1 MKKNLKAAEETKVA
15 NPGSTLGEAV
25 GALIEQEV
33 NRLLRPLAE
42 ENDCVYLS
50 AGRINPRTAKATK
63 LLLRDTAGN
72 DYNIDAVI
80 ANAKMQPLILIE
92 SKYIRYTK
100 HNRDKGS
107 WICTAHYSLRRTFPT
122 VRKSIAV
129 IAGSWS
135 GSSKAM
141 MESFDVSLFEVGFSH
156 VVATLKKYGIDFD
169 WGEKERD
176 KAMDAWLIWSEL
188 SEEQFE
194 KIAKELL
201 ASIEP
206 QLRHALAETLDT
218 ATPREV
224 SEVEIVIETNLGE
237 SRRYQ
242 FDSIAD
248 AMQFLDDFDADE
260 VLMTKTGLRYGAL
273 KLPTHPILKL
283 RLKKCQNR
291 FLQNHVVTLWVVFPF
306 TAAHP

>member
-1 MKKNLKAAEETKVA
+1 LPINQVA
-15 NPGSTLGEAV
+15 NPGSTLGEAI
-25 GALIEQEV
+25 GALIEREV
-33 NRLLRPLAE
+33 NRLLRPMAE

-50 AGRINPRTAKATK
+50 VGRPNPKTGRATK
-63 LLLRDTAGN
+63 LLLHDTAGN
-72 DYNIDAVI
+72 AYNIDSVI
-80 ANAKMQPLILIE
+80 ANARMQPLILIE

-156 VVATLKKYGIDFD
+156 IADTLIKYGVDFR
-169 WGEKERD
+169 WEEKDRD
-176 KAMDAWLIWSEL
+176 KAMEAWLAWSQL
-188 SEEQFE
+188 TEEQFNS
-194 KIAKELL
+194 IAQELL
-201 ASIEP
+201 VSIESH
-206 QLRHALAETLDT
+206 LRQSLSETLDT

-224 SEVEIVIETNLGE
+224 REIEVVIETNLGE
-237 SRRYQ
+237 SRRFT

-248 AMQFLDDFDADE
+248 AIQFLNDFDAETALNDE
-260 VLMTKTGLRYGAL
+260 SGPAL
-273 KLPTHPILKL
+273 WEVEKAVEEIVATEDSKSILE
-283 RLKKCQNR
+283 
-291 FLQNHVVTLWVVFPF
+291 
-306 TAAHP
+306 

>member
-1 MKKNLKAAEETKVA
+1 MPINQVA
-15 NPGSTLGEAV
+15 NPGSTLGEAI
-25 GALIEQEV
+25 GALIEREV
-33 NRLLRPLAE
+33 NRLLRPMAE

-50 AGRINPRTAKATK
+50 VGRPNPKTGRATK
-63 LLLRDTAGN
+63 LLLHDTAGN
-72 DYNIDAVI
+72 AYNIDSVI
-80 ANAKMQPLILIE
+80 ANARMQPLILIE

-156 VVATLKKYGIDFD
+156 IADTLIKYGVDFR
-169 WGEKERD
+169 WEEKDRD
-176 KAMDAWLIWSEL
+176 KAMEAWLAWSQL
-188 SEEQFE
+188 TEEQFNS
-194 KIAKELL
+194 IAQELL
-201 ASIEP
+201 VSIESH
-206 QLRHALAETLDT
+206 LRQSLSETLDT

-224 SEVEIVIETNLGE
+224 REIEVVIETNLGE
-237 SRRYQ
+237 SRRFT

-248 AMQFLDDFDADE
+248 AIQFLNDFDAETALNDE
-260 VLMTKTGLRYGAL
+260 SGPAL
-273 KLPTHPILKL
+273 WEVEKAVEEIVATEDSKSILE
-283 RLKKCQNR
+283 
-291 FLQNHVVTLWVVFPF
+291 
-306 TAAHP
+306 